1 MARYNTRYGDT
12 HALLDWAGQE
22 EQVEKFKEDFIFS
35 DIMRTEVEE
44 KSMLSWMGEVLPMHT
59 FTPRHFENE
68 DKERQPLKTA
78 LIGIARDT
86 AAKRIVAEEDEAV
99 VKDDAVAVKETMT
112 APAES

>member
-1 MARYNTRYGDT
+1 M
-12 HALLDWAGQE
+12 
-22 EQVEKFKEDFIFS
+22 EKFKEDFIFS
-35 DIMRTEVEE
+35 DIMRTEAEE

-78 LIGIARDT
+78 QIGIARDT
-86 AAKRIVAEEDEAV
+86 AGKKIVAQEEEEAV
-99 VKDDAVAVKETMT
+99 VKDAGDAVVEKETT